1 MQARRQTKRRL
12 VGQHAK
18 VEAGWL
24 EERTRNGAVSR
35 GERIRSGCECLPGA
49 ERAYFHR

>member
-18 VEAGWL
+18 GEAGWE
-24 EERTRNGAVSR
+24 EERTGGGAGKR
-35 GERIRSGCECLPGA
+35 GEVIGNGCGCLPGA
-49 ERAYFHR
+49 WVMKYRG

>member
-24 EERTRNGAVSR
+24 EERTGGCAVER
-35 GERIRSGCECLPGA
+35 GERIGNGCGCLPGA
-49 ERAYFHR
+49 